1 MWQAFVDLI
10 ASGLVFFNDTLV
22 SFGVPY
28 SFGFAII
35 LFTVV
40 IKLLTFPLNQIQMKS
55 ARAQQELQPKLK
67 VLQKKYANDKEKL
80 AQAQMALYKEA
91 GVNPL
96 GGCLPMLVQ
105 MPVWIAL
112 YQALYN
118 LSSQNVALKEGF
130 FWIPSLAG
138 PVANQAA
145 GISWL
150 WPLPPAVGWADAIAY
165 LVLPV
170 LLVVSQLY
178 MQRMMT
184 PQTDDPQ
191 MKSMNQA
198 MMFMPFMFGYFALVV
213 PSGLSLYWFVNNIL
227 SMAQQY
233 YTNRMKINVPDEKTI
248 QAELD
253 KLTVEPLS
261 SASKLAVKKE
271 DSPLKNGNGQKA
283 QSAVME
289 VPDDEVFIPPS
300 DSFAPFTIVVEGSGG
315 DGIDQQV
322 DLDGNTNANSNESNP
337 TRTKSK
343 RKPKK

>member
-10 ASGLVFFNDTLV
+10 ASGLVLFNNVLA
-22 SFGVPY
+22 SWGLPY

-67 VLQKKYANDKEKL
+67 ILQKKYANDKEKL

-91 GVNPL
+91 GVNPF

-105 MPVWIAL
+105 MPVWFAL

-118 LSSQNVALKEGF
+118 LSSQNEALKAGF

-138 PVANQAA
+138 PVSDRAA
-145 GISWL
+145 GINWL
-150 WPLPPAVGWADAIAY
+150 WPLPPAVGWSDAIAY

-170 LLVVSQLY
+170 LLLVSQLY
-178 MQRMMT
+178 MQKMMT

-198 MMFMPFMFGYFALVV
+198 MMFMPFMFAYFALVV
-213 PSGLSLYWFVNNIL
+213 PSGLSLYWLVNNLL

-233 YTNRMKINVPDEKTI
+233 YTNRMKIVVPDEKTI

-253 KLTVEPLS
+253 KLSLD
-261 SASKLAVKKE
+261 SAPASPKLPVKKE
-271 DSPLKNGNGQKA
+271 IPQLKNGDGQKA
-283 QSAVME
+283 QSME
-289 VPDDEVFIPPS
+289 VADDNEIFIPTS
-300 DSFAPFTIVVEGSGG
+300 EPFTIIVEGSGSG
-315 DGIDQQV
+315 GIDQQV
-322 DLDGNTNANSNESNP
+322 DLDGKSNANSNEPNP
-337 TRTKSK
+337 ARAKSK

>member
-10 ASGLVFFNDTLV
+10 ASGLVFFNDTLG

-67 VLQKKYANDKEKL
+67 VLQKKYAGDKEKL

-138 PVANQAA
+138 PVTSQAD
-145 GISWL
+145 GIGWL
-150 WPLPPAVGWADAIAY
+150 WPFPPAVGWSAAIAY

-178 MQRMMT
+178 MQKMMT

-233 YTNRMKINVPDEKTI
+233 YTNRMKIEMPDEKTI

-253 KLTVEPLS
+253 KLAIEPLS
-261 SASKLAVKKE
+261 PASKLAAKKE
-271 DSPLKNGNGQKA
+271 TTPLKNGNGQKA
-283 QSAVME
+283 QSAVAE
-289 VPDDEVFIPPS
+289 APDDDEVFVPTS
-300 DSFAPFTIVVEGSGG
+300 EPFTIIVEGSGG
-315 DGIDQQV
+315 GGIDQQV
-322 DLDGNTNANSNESNP
+322 DLDGNANANSNESNP